1 MPEKERFNYFQTFY
15 GLSYNIGHTLHRM
28 FENSS
33 AEGRGVLGGNI
44 FLGSLWEVN
53 SFGANLGWEASFLA
67 MNGVMSHVY

>member
-15 GLSYNIGHTLHRM
+15 GLSYNIGHTLHIM

-44 FLGSLWEVN
+44 FLGSLWE
-53 SFGANLGWEASFLA
+53 GANLGWEASFLA
-67 MNGVMSHVY
+67 MNGVMSRVD

>member
-33 AEGRGVLGGNI
+33 AEGRGVLGSNI
-44 FLGSLWEVN
+44 FGEVY
-53 SFGANLGWEASFLA
+53 GK
-67 MNGVMSHVY
+67 